1 METFE
6 EIVAKLSG
14 RSAFTTEP
22 IRKASLFDVLNN
34 AKKDKGKSAYN
45 RTKAENAAAGVQP
58 GFKNTNKNRKQDSI
72 GRDSMVRNDIAAD
85 AGDGVFQLGHKT
97 DKKGRIGN
105 GSTPGGRWSP
115 NQEVDY
121 LTNIFGESKF
131 NPVRPDMVLGK
142 KEAPVYIWNPR
153 WNYRQPLSP
162 KYGLSVQNLGG
173 NRYLSEL
180 GLRYIDWEG
189 NLTRDI
195 NKAQLRDKLTG
206 EILTEPPAAMRVED
220 IRNRYEPVMAN
231 DLDNPQLIYSL
242 GREKDYYRELEM
254 LMSQE
259 YNVQMEIQRRL
270 RQYAADTGIP
280 FERLLM
286 DRATEENPQE
296 GVYDAVRKDVLA
308 KYNKDEEIARQKAA
322 TQQREYDKLREQ
334 AAGLAQDRLDKH
346 IAQYKEYLANPS
358 AFTEPVPQPKG
369 VWVFGTGDAMNKGHY
384 SHAPQLRQYFR
395 EELAKLLGEPAPEP
409 EDDFIPGEYKEAV
422 AERYPELKDIMGDL
436 SDEQL
441 KRMYDRGY
449 DYDRFY
455 TTDDDGNRILRQIGD
470 AATPEDTLDPE
481 KAIRRFLQLEQGE
494 DEWHQKHRADKIQE
508 AKDRISQNALK
519 DMERSVENQVKQAER
534 IFAQYGVPL
543 TPERV
548 EDLKAR
554 LRNEY
559 LEQLDFQENG
569 LPGGNIWEGESAR
582 DIENRPDDLRRAAI
596 KERLSYLLNNHDS
609 NREDPADPKFAMFV
623 GNYMQANDRYNRLKA
638 MLDNAE
644 NTPGVD
650 TYHLAKR
657 VEEARAKVEDMRN
670 QIIAGAQERGY
681 FDKLNSSTLF
691 NTSVSPD
698 GKLRAFDEETGDIN
712 PSLRKL
718 IVGPQKRNTL
728 LRSLARAPVDVEDL
742 INVMKQNNKL
752 PMTFRMPSDKGGL
765 FNKYKAPV
773 VPSSLQDIYDQTA
786 TNIYWKLLKL
796 YGGTIPQNFRD
807 RLDTAIE
814 TTRHTMNRQGTQD
827 RIREQVEAMNNQNMA
842 DEETF
847 MGRDATAMETN
858 QAFMNDL
865 VKAAKNR
872 VGPSHEAELMERL
885 KPYLDNTRN
894 FTANNIAVPS
904 KLMKIG
910 VLMALKDTPWDDEEA
925 HMKFVEGLSSKG
937 VRANVEGELTPRQA
951 RQLIGEKEAWQG
963 DHYRLAIAKFQ
974 YANKLLEDTI
984 EKNISEPFQAD
995 LFDKIIDSPSM
1006 SWQSI
1011 QKEIIDYCNEHPG
1024 ALKKDA
1030 TGATIGHTD
1039 LIAYAAEHLN
1049 RAHRAMPEGVNMSS
1063 ISQPADPIQSEK
1075 RALENKLSSAIAY
1088 GVQEDAREE
1097 LFYDIQR
1104 WVNDQ
1109 SHKDDLISTDI
1120 DGQLRIFP
1128 GIFIKDGS
1136 KPDKEFMEDIIR
1148 AARELRDVSRTMR
1161 WSGRSPTEEK
1171 LESRAKFNSGNM
1183 DDEKGDKALD
1193 EIAQT
1198 YDAVGEYRQSITDA
1212 AGNPKLPEAIMNE
1225 VENGDPFLAEAMI
1238 DAKRKGTSVDEAKKQ
1253 VQARAQSDATAA
1265 SLGRN
1270 AAGMSLEH
1278 PVLNHDLNPT
1288 TAVRVTGAIK
1298 DTDENGDVTYTDFK
1312 GNAIEP
1318 GSGGAIQ
1325 PYQLKPQNT
1334 GGVGGFNLDRAKEQ
1348 NKVAAEERVTP
1359 RDLDDEARAQAE
1371 GEASAKAALEAKN
1384 KKKAEK
1390 KAKADIAH
1398 AENLGKYMTSSDPVE
1413 QVIYN
1418 RYNQGILQNAD
1429 DTPEGY
1435 GEYEYG
1441 SDDDDDEFNKS
1452 WSMKNM
1458 EQMSIREM
1466 MNAIAKSDSKEGH
1479 PYGKPIQG
1487 NVFAYGSTVSTLG
1500 DGRDAP
1506 MPETIPTKKTNED
1519 GATSRKLDL

>member
-22 IRKASLFDVLNN
+22 IRKARSLFDIMNDKN
-34 AKKDKGKSAYN
+34 KDKTESPYSKVK
-45 RTKAENAAAGVQP
+45 RENAAEGVQR
-58 GFKNTNKNRKQDSI
+58 GHKNTNKKRNQDTI
-72 GRDSMVRNDIAAD
+72 VREPQIKNDIAEE
-85 AGDGVFQLGHKT
+85 AGDGLFQR
-97 DKKGRIGN
+97 GRSTNRNYEIGN
-105 GSTPGGRWSP
+105 GSRVWGRWSP
-115 NQEVDY
+115 NQVIEY
-121 LTNIFGESKF
+121 LTNKFGESKF

-206 EILTEPPAAMRVED
+206 EILTEPPAAMPVEE

-231 DLDNPQLIYSL
+231 DLDNPQLIYSM
-242 GREKDYYRELEM
+242 GKEKDYYRELEM

-270 RQYAADTGIP
+270 RQYAKDTGIP

-322 TQQREYDKLREQ
+322 KQQREYDKLREQ

-422 AERYPELKDIMGDL
+422 AERYPELKKIMDDL

-455 TTDDDGNRILRQIGD
+455 TTDDEGNRTLRQIGD

-559 LEQLDFQENG
+559 MEQLNFQENG
-569 LPGGNIWEGESAR
+569 LPLGNIFVGESAR

-596 KERLSYLLNNHDS
+596 NERLNYLLNNHDS
-609 NREDPADPKFAMFV
+609 NREDPADTEDTDFAMFV

-638 MLDNAE
+638 MLASAKN
-644 NTPGVD
+644 NPNVD

-657 VEEARAKVEDMRN
+657 VEEVRAKVEEMRD
-670 QIIAGAQERGY
+670 QIFEGAQDRGY

-718 IVGPQKRNTL
+718 IVGPQRRNTL
-728 LRSLARAPVDVEDL
+728 LRSLAHAPEDVDDL

-752 PMTFRMPSDKGGL
+752 PMTSRLPNDKGGL

-796 YGGTIPQNFRD
+796 YGGTIPKNFRD

-814 TTRHTMNRQGTQD
+814 TTKYNMD
-827 RIREQVEAMNNQNMA
+827 RAGISDAKRERIAAMNAGDMA
-842 DEETF
+842 DEETYT
-847 MGRDATAMETN
+847 GRDATAMETN

-865 VKAAKNR
+865 VKAAKKR
-872 VGPSHEAELMERL
+872 VGLSHEAELMERL
-885 KPYLDNTRN
+885 KPIMDKVREYSANGEEVPTR
-894 FTANNIAVPS
+894 S
-904 KLMKIG
+904 LKMG
-910 VLMALKDTPWDDEEA
+910 VLMALRDMPWEDEEA
-925 HMKFVEGLSSKG
+925 HRKFVEGLSSKG
-937 VRANVEGELTPRQA
+937 VRADVAPELTPRQA

-974 YANKLLEDTI
+974 YANELLENAI

-995 LFDKIIDSPSM
+995 LFDKIIDSPSR
-1006 SWQSI
+1006 SWQNI
-1011 QKEIIDYCNEHPG
+1011 QKEIINYCNEHPG
-1024 ALKKDA
+1024 ALKKDE

-1039 LIAYAAEHLN
+1039 QIAYAAEHLN
-1049 RAHRAMPEGVNMSS
+1049 RAHRAIPEGVNMSS
-1063 ISQPADPIQSEK
+1063 IAQPADMNFDRR
-1075 RALENKLSSAIAY
+1075 RALENELSNIVAHGVKEQYRQEVHNALNTWVQGNLEDPDQTVNIPKYMMIPEASPEKQIA
-1088 GVQEDAREE
+1088 
-1097 LFYDIQR
+1097 
-1104 WVNDQ
+1104 
-1109 SHKDDLISTDI
+1109 KM
-1120 DGQLRIFP
+1120 
-1128 GIFIKDGS
+1128 S
-1136 KPDKEFMEDIIR
+1136 KIM
-1148 AARELRDVSRTMR
+1148 RELQFLNENHP
-1161 WSGRSPTEEK
+1161 GEEGVV
-1171 LESRAKFNSGNM
+1171 SRAKFNGGNM

-1198 YDAVGEYRQSITDA
+1198 YDAIGEYRRSITDA

-1225 VENGDPFLAEAMI
+1225 VENGDPFIAEARM
-1238 DAKRKGTSVDEAKKQ
+1238 DALRNGGDVDAARKQ
-1253 VQARAQSDATAA
+1253 VIARAQSDATAA
-1265 SLGRN
+1265 SVGRN
-1270 AAGMSLEH
+1270 AAGMSLDH
-1278 PVLNHDLNPT
+1278 PVLTPDLDPT
-1288 TAVRVTGAIK
+1288 RAVRVKGAIRN
-1298 DTDENGDVTYTDFK
+1298 TDESGNKTYTDFE
-1312 GNAIEP
+1312 GNPIEP
-1318 GSGGAIQ
+1318 GSGGASQ

-1334 GGVGGFNLDRAKEQ
+1334 GGVGGYNLDLAKEQ

-1359 RDLDDEARAQAE
+1359 PDLDDDARAQAE
-1371 GEASAKAALEAKN
+1371 GEASAKAALEAQKRKEESDN
-1384 KKKAEK
+1384 VQNAIK
-1390 KAKADIAH
+1390 H
-1398 AENLGKYMTSSDPVE
+1398 AENIGKYMTSSDPVE
-1413 QVIYN
+1413 QVLSKRIN
-1418 RYNQGILQNAD
+1418 EGVFQ
-1429 DTPEGY
+1429 DTSGEKEGY
-1435 GEYEYG
+1435 GGYNYG
-1441 SDDDDDEFNKS
+1441 SDDDEFNKS